1 LSITQKPFK
10 SSQKLFPCKCGIFCY
25 NDFIL
30 FVYTIFTA
38 TFHGEVAC
46 DVGSMKDKK
55 GSIMADSADGVWGA
69 VLLHVRKQLTPQS
82 YDTWFAP
89 TRQIHSEGSSVAVE
103 VPNTFFKDWLVEHFN
118 SHIHN
123 ALRAIG
129 KEQLLVEFIVSDC
142 VQPDPPSQEK
152 RSGFRFFQN
161 PFDRPGVPREAQ
173 FNQRYTFDNFV
184 VGGCNRF
191 SHAAAVAVA
200 GNPSK
205 AYNPL
210 FFYGGAGL
218 GKTHLMQAIGQQV
231 LLKHARLKVTY
242 ISSEKFTNQLISAI
256 QNRSTGKFKEQYRQQ
271 DVLLIDDI
279 QFLSGKESTQE
290 EFFHTFNT
298 LYDAHKQIVLSSDR
312 PPKDIP
318 ALEKRLVSRFE
329 WGLVT
334 DVQPPDTET
343 RIAILRKKLESSAVA
358 VPDDV
363 LFYIAEHVTANVRE
377 LEGALIRVIAYAS
390 LVGQPANLDAAKE
403 VLKEVVARRTVET
416 NVETIQ
422 NVVAERFHISR
433 SALCSKKRSVE
444 FVLPRQVAMFLSR
457 SLTKTSLAEIG
468 VLFGGRDHT
477 TVMHGCNKIES
488 ALLHNPQLKHT
499 VESIISSIKSG
510 C

>member
-1 LSITQKPFK
+1 MS
-10 SSQKLFPCKCGIFCY
+10 
-25 NDFIL
+25 
-30 FVYTIFTA
+30 V
-38 TFHGEVAC
+38 FHGEVARC
-46 DVGSMKDKK
+46 IGSPRYKK
-55 GSIMADSADGVWGA
+55 GSIMADSSDGMWGA

-89 TRQIHSEGSSVAVE
+89 TRQIPSEGGVVSVE
-103 VPNTFFKDWLVEHFN
+103 VPNAFFKDWLIEHFN
-118 SHIHN
+118 SHIN
-123 ALRAIG
+123 AALRALG
-129 KEQLLVEFIVSDC
+129 KERLLVEFIVNDC
-142 VQPDPPSQEK
+142 SHPDLPVQEK
-152 RSGFRFFQN
+152 RAGFRFFQN
-161 PFDRPGVPREAQ
+161 PFDRPGVSRETQ

-184 VGGCNRF
+184 VGSCNRF

-231 LLKHARLKVTY
+231 LVKHARLKVTY
-242 ISSEKFTNQLISAI
+242 ISSEKFTNQLITAI
-256 QNRSTGKFKEQYRQQ
+256 QNRSTNKFKEQYRQQ
-271 DVLLIDDI
+271 DVLLSDDI

-377 LEGALIRVIAYAS
+377 LEGSLIRVIAYAS
-390 LVGQPANLDAAKE
+390 LVGQPADLNAAKE
-403 VLKEVVARRTVET
+403 VLKEVVSRRTVET
-416 NVETIQ
+416 SVVAIQ
-422 NVVAERFHISR
+422 NIVAERFNISR
-433 SALCSKKRSVE
+433 SALCSKKRSLQ
-444 FVLPRQVAMFLSR
+444 FVLPRQVAMYLSR
-457 SLTKTSLAEIG
+457 SLTKTSLVEIG
-468 VLFGGRDHT
+468 GLFGGRDHT

-488 ALLHNPQLKHT
+488 ELLRNPQLKRT
-499 VESIISSIKSG
+499 VDGIISSIASG